1 MAQHCF
7 RLGQG
12 DPTWPPRWPQD
23 APRWP
28 QNVSKMLQVPSKLL
42 PESQKSVKTHRFSED
57 FRYFHKLLKMHGNP
71 PKMLPKSSLEAS
83 KTSQNT
89 PKRLPRRSMM
99 GPKSAQETPKPFQ
112 DAPSSTQDAPK
123 TSPRR
128 PKCLQERPRSPQVA
142 QEPLNTAPSR
152 SAARFLEVSGPPI

>member
-1 MAQHCF
+1 MKNH
-7 RLGQG
+7 
-12 DPTWPPRWPQD
+12 W
-23 APRWP
+23 
-28 QNVSKMLQVPSKLL
+28 
-42 PESQKSVKTHRFSED
+42 FSYV
-57 FRYFHKLLKMHGNP
+57 FHYFHKLLKMHGNP

-89 PKRLPRRSMM
+89 PKRLPRRLMM
-99 GPKSAQETPKPFQ
+99 GPKGAQETPKPFQ

-142 QEPLNTAPSR
+142 PRTSQYTPKPLRSSIFGGFGPSILTKIFENGFANSNLFDVNT
-152 SAARFLEVSGPPI
+152 LVQV